1 KEMVYQ
7 GYLPNPRGR
16 GRGRGG
22 GGGGGGSFGLSPA
35 RGNGRGRGRGGRF
48 SPYTRNE
55 RDSRDEDNY
64 RYRGDAGDSTPP
76 MHYDANPYREPRH
89 YENKHRRSES
99 GSKSRSRNPRRGYY
113 DRDAVDVGDTHAF
126 NSTFTSG
133 PRGDSHL
140 GFGSDHRPRGRGGA
154 QARGRGRGRGRGS
167 YGQGGVWRDRS
178 RSKEWLAD
186 RRRYPA
192 DEGADYGFPTS
203 ADSSDFKYGDEYADG
218 AM

>member
-1 KEMVYQ
+1 MVYQ

-89 YENKHRRSES
+89 YENKHRRSEKATMTGMPLMS
-99 GSKSRSRNPRRGYY
+99 AIPM
-113 DRDAVDVGDTHAF
+113 
-126 NSTFTSG
+126 
-133 PRGDSHL
+133 PLIPHL
-140 GFGSDHRPRGRGGA
+140 PVVLEAIATWVSALTTDPEAEVVLRPEAEAEVEEEDHMVKEAYGGI
-154 QARGRGRGRGRGS
+154 
-167 YGQGGVWRDRS
+167 
-178 RSKEWLAD
+178 
-186 RRRYPA
+186 
-192 DEGADYGFPTS
+192 GADPRNGWLTADAIQPMKVLTMDFPLQLTAATS
-203 ADSSDFKYGDEYADG
+203 SM
-218 AM
+218 AMNMPMVR